1 MKRVLGPAALLLVSL
16 LQVPYAHGAE
26 PQSFWDLKPEQL
38 RLLVAAPQVLVTRTA
53 SGLDAYCRCPVVL
66 KPHEIPDVMKKAII
80 AVEDKR
86 FMDHGGV
93 DLIALGSVLRGGL
106 SRGGSTIPMQLL
118 KNMVLHDLQGRDV
131 LTKLERKG
139 SELWHAGKFDG
150 AVGKQELLAAYLN
163 QIEFGGREVVGLY
176 RASRHYFRKE
186 PGDLNLYEAAL
197 LAGMVQAP
205 ARFNPLKEATKK
217 RAHERARLVLSLM
230 VQQGRITKAEER
242 RALQAGI
249 RPGKLPEFRIQP
261 QAFTEWV
268 VQTSAAQLVKEG
280 ETLRFFIT
288 LEPRFQRIA
297 EGHLKGLQNQG
308 ILPQEYEAG
317 LVMMTGDGGVRAM
330 VGGTDWSKRQFNNV
344 VKSSVQPGSTAK
356 LPLLI
361 AACEAGKKP
370 DSRVI
375 DLPITGE
382 WPSNGQL
389 GYKGE
394 TTLKEAFA
402 SSRNAAAV
410 RLAQELG
417 VQRVAEVSRRLG
429 IEPGPKPDLSFVL
442 GSFSTNLLNMTA
454 AYTAVANGG
463 NRITPHGVLAV
474 VDGRG
479 QVRQSFFT
487 PTRTRVIPEKCI
499 QPTRSVLNEVVRS
512 GTGRGAGLARWS
524 AYGKTGT
531 TTGNADAWFIGW
543 SEGRVLGIWMGK
555 RRDEPGGVL
564 AGAGAPADLFRRVST
579 STNQMVEYRATQ
591 ESRRAKTSLIA
602 QKIPALPEK
611 PKITGN
617 SPVRKVAQAK
627 IAPLNRP
634 VPEHRQMH
642 VSPHPLPPSSSWE
655 SEFWL
660 DEEEEAEPMWW

>member
-1 MKRVLGPAALLLVSL
+1 MKRALGAIGLALTMAASPARAFAAESL
-16 LQVPYAHGAE
+16 
-26 PQSFWDLKPEQL
+26 SFWDLKPEHL
-38 RLLVAAPQVLVTRTA
+38 RTLVAAPQVMVTRTA
-53 SGLDAYCRCPVVL
+53 SGWDAYCRCPVVL
-66 KPHEIPDVMKKAII
+66 TPNEIPESMKKAII
-80 AVEDKR
+80 AVEDRR

-93 DLIALGSVLRGGL
+93 DLLALASVLRGGL

-118 KNMVLHDLQGRDV
+118 KNLVLHDLQGRDV
-131 LTKLERKG
+131 LSKLERKG
-139 SELWHAGKFDG
+139 SEIWHAGTFDG
-150 AVGKQELLAAYLN
+150 AVAKQELLAAYLN
-163 QIEFGGREVVGLY
+163 QIEFGGREIVGLY
-176 RASRHYFRKE
+176 RASRHFFRKE
-186 PGDLNLYEAAL
+186 PKHLNLYEAAL

-205 ARFNPLKEATKK
+205 ARFNPLKEATKE
-217 RAHERARLVLSLM
+217 RAHERAKLVLKLM
-230 VQQGRITKAEER
+230 VEQGRITQAEQR
-242 RALQAGI
+242 RAEQVGI

-268 VQTSAAQLVKEG
+268 VQTSAAQFVKEG

-308 ILPQEYEAG
+308 IVPQEYEAG

-344 VKSSVQPGSTAK
+344 VKASVQPGSTAK

-370 DSRVI
+370 NSRVI

-463 NRITPHGVLAV
+463 DRIAPHGVLAV

-499 QPTRSVLNEVVRS
+499 QPTRGVLNEVVRS
-512 GTGRGAGLARWS
+512 GTGRGAGLPRWS

-579 STNQMVEYRATQ
+579 STNQMMEYRATQ

-660 DEEEEAEPMWW
+660 DEEEE